1 VYGSYRDAHFRYRFQ
16 RDRRWAAIQS
26 PLSESQYG
34 LAGRSH
40 LNDSNFSRD
49 QRQLQQKGTAETMSY
64 AIVLRDTGGPEKLR
78 YESVNVA
85 DPGPGELQIRHT
97 AIGVNFH
104 DTYVRSGLYDTLK
117 LPGIPGLEA
126 AAIVEKV
133 GPSVTGFTAGDR
145 IAYIDASY
153 GAYSER
159 RILSASL
166 ALRLPSSVSDEAAA
180 SLTIK
185 GFTACMLLRR
195 VHQVRAGETLLIHAA
210 AGGVGQPLVRWAKH
224 LGATVIAT
232 VGSEEKAAIAREC
245 GADHVVLYRRENFA
259 ERVAKITG
267 GNGVE
272 VVYDS
277 VGADTFDG
285 SLECLSYFGTLV
297 NFGQSSGPVSPF
309 AISRL
314 AAKSNGIVRP
324 MLFHYIRGRAALEAM
339 AHESYE
345 AMDKGI
351 IRSEVRLRLPL
362 SRAGEA
368 HMQLESRTTI
378 GPIVLVP

>member
-1 VYGSYRDAHFRYRFQ
+1 
-16 RDRRWAAIQS
+16 
-26 PLSESQYG
+26 
-34 LAGRSH
+34 
-40 LNDSNFSRD
+40 
-49 QRQLQQKGTAETMSY
+49 MSY
-64 AIVLRDTGGPEKLR
+64 AIVLRDTGGPDKLQ

-126 AAIVEKV
+126 AGIVEKV
-133 GPSVTGFTAGDR
+133 GPAATGFTAGDR

-159 RILSASL
+159 RLLSASL
-166 ALRLPSSVSDEAAA
+166 ALRLPPSVTDEAAA

-195 VHQVRAGETLLIHAA
+195 VHHVHAGETLLIHAA

-232 VGSEEKAAIAREC
+232 VGSEEKASIARQC
-245 GADHVVLYRRENFA
+245 GADHVVLYRRENFV
-259 ERVAKITG
+259 ERVAQITG
-267 GNGVE
+267 GRGVE
-272 VVYDS
+272 VAYDS

-285 SLECLSYFGTLV
+285 SLECLSYLGTLV

-314 AAKSNGIVRP
+314 AAKSNAIVRP

-339 AHESYE
+339 AQESFD
-345 AMDKGI
+345 AMEKGI

-362 SRAGEA
+362 SRAAEA
-368 HMQLESRTTI
+368 HAQLESRKTI
-378 GPIVLVP
+378 GQIVLVP